1 MEITT
6 APKEDL
12 LPASSQSRVPLS
24 SLNDEGQMIMPEFW
38 AEIEGRPHFITAV
51 LERTVVYV
59 DGSEKKLTRRE
70 NVFVDP
76 SIIEMRPVAN
86 TASWRSRGKVV
97 ASKPAAAPA
106 AAPAAPPAEE
116 PSPEDLVEQDEGDEE
131 VEEEDE

>member
-1 MEITT
+1 MPT
-6 APKEDL
+6 
-12 LPASSQSRVPLS
+12 SSPSLVPLS

-38 AEIEGRPHFITAV
+38 AEIDGKQHFITAV

-59 DGSEKKLTRRE
+59 DGNEKKLTRRE

-97 ASKPAAAPA
+97 ASKTPAVTAAPA
-106 AAPAAPPAEE
+106 EPA
-116 PSPEDLVEQDEGDEE
+116 PEDLVDEPEIEADEP
-131 VEEEDE
+131 EEDEAGL

>member
-1 MEITT
+1 M
-6 APKEDL
+6 
-12 LPASSQSRVPLS
+12 PASTPSLVPLS

-38 AEIEGRPHFITAV
+38 AEIGGQKYFITAV

-97 ASKPAAAPA
+97 ASKPQAAVPAPA
-106 AAPAAPPAEE
+106 E
-116 PSPEDLVEQDEGDEE
+116 PTPEDLEEGSDLEGDED
-131 VEEEDE
+131 EEDAEEL

>member
-1 MEITT
+1 
-6 APKEDL
+6 
-12 LPASSQSRVPLS
+12 LPATSPSRVPLS

-38 AEIEGRPHFITAV
+38 AEIEGRQHFITAV

-59 DGSEKKLTRRE
+59 DGNEKKLTRRE

-97 ASKPAAAPA
+97 ASKPAAAV
-106 AAPAAPPAEE
+106 AAPVEE
-116 PSPEDLVEQDEGDEE
+116 PSPEDLVEAEE
-131 VEEEDE
+131 PEAEIEEEDES

>member
-1 MEITT
+1 M
-6 APKEDL
+6 PKEDL
-12 LPASSQSRVPLS
+12 LPTSSPQRVPLS

-38 AEIEGRPHFITAV
+38 AEIDGQSHFITAV

-59 DGSEKKLTRRE
+59 DGNEKKLTRRE

-97 ASKPAAAPA
+97 ASKPTAAAS
-106 AAPAAPPAEE
+106 APTE
-116 PSPEDLVEQDEGDEE
+116 PSPEDLAEEEEEGEDLAQ
-131 VEEEDE
+131 EEEDEA

>member
-1 MEITT
+1 MPTSS
-6 APKEDL
+6 
-12 LPASSQSRVPLS
+12 PALVPLS

-38 AEIEGRPHFITAV
+38 AEIGGQKYFITAV

-59 DGSEKKLTRRE
+59 DGNEKKLIRRE

-97 ASKPAAAPA
+97 SSKPSASAAV
-106 AAPAAPPAEE
+106 AEPVPEELEDVE
-116 PSPEDLVEQDEGDEE
+116 PDLEVAEADEE
-131 VEEEDE
+131 L

>member
-1 MEITT
+1 M
-6 APKEDL
+6 
-12 LPASSQSRVPLS
+12 PASTSPSLVPLS

-38 AEIEGRPHFITAV
+38 AEIGGQKYFITAV

-59 DGSEKKLTRRE
+59 DGNEKKLTRRE

-97 ASKPAAAPA
+97 ASKPQAAAVAAPA
-106 AAPAAPPAEE
+106 TEDLEEEEPDLEAEDESEVAAEE
-116 PSPEDLVEQDEGDEE
+116 EEPEL
-131 VEEEDE
+131 

>member
-1 MEITT
+1 
-6 APKEDL
+6 
-12 LPASSQSRVPLS
+12 LPTSSQSLVPLS

-38 AEIEGRPHFITAV
+38 AEIEGQSHFITAV

-59 DGSEKKLTRRE
+59 DGNEKKLTRRE

-97 ASKPAAAPA
+97 ASKPAPDV
-106 AAPAAPPAEE
+106 PAPPAE
-116 PSPEDLVEQDEGDEE
+116 PTPEDLVDEPEVE
-131 VEEEDE
+131 VEEEEDGA

>member
-1 MEITT
+1 MPTST
-6 APKEDL
+6 PSL
-12 LPASSQSRVPLS
+12 VPLS

-38 AEIEGRPHFITAV
+38 AEIGGQKYFITAV

-59 DGSEKKLTRRE
+59 DGNEKKLTKRE

-106 AAPAAPPAEE
+106 AASE
-116 PSPEDLVEQDEGDEE
+116 PSPEDLELESDIESDDDEE
-131 VEEEDE
+131 AEEL

>member
-1 MEITT
+1 MPTST
-6 APKEDL
+6 PSL
-12 LPASSQSRVPLS
+12 VPLS

-38 AEIEGRPHFITAV
+38 AEIGGQKYFITAV

-59 DGSEKKLTRRE
+59 DGNEKKLTKRE

-97 ASKPAAAPA
+97 AAKPSPAAAA
-106 AAPAAPPAEE
+106 AVAE
-116 PSPEDLVEQDEGDEE
+116 PSPEDLEVESDLESDEDEDEE
-131 VEEEDE
+131 AEEL

>member
-1 MEITT
+1 MPT
-6 APKEDL
+6 
-12 LPASSQSRVPLS
+12 SSQSHVPLS

-38 AEIEGRPHFITAV
+38 AEIEGQPHFITAV

-59 DGSEKKLTRRE
+59 DGNEKKLTRRE

-97 ASKPAAAPA
+97 ASKPVAAAP
-106 AAPAAPPAEE
+106 PVE
-116 PSPEDLVEQDEGDEE
+116 PTPEDLVEEPEVV
-131 VEEEDE
+131 VEEEEDGA